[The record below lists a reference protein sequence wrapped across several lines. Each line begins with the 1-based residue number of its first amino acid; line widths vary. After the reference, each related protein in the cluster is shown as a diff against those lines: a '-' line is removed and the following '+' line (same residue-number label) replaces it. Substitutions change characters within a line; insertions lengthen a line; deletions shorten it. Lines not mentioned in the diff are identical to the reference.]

1 MRAVLCKRASGHRTS
16 TNNNSVLSDQGAF
29 FMLFTFLP
37 WVSGCRKMPHVL
49 RYLLTSK
56 SVEAKKSG
64 GLSNMDIVNGFIHI
78 VNGIYE
84 FLWGDLIA
92 IPLPGG
98 GTVGISLLV
107 LLLIP
112 AGIFFTV
119 RLRFPQIRLFP
130 DMIRAVTEKND
141 HSVKGSIS
149 GFQTLIIATATRVGM
164 GNLVGVVAAGAGAVF
179 WMWITAILGSATAF
193 VEATLAQLYREK
205 DPLYGGFRGT
215 PAYYIQDC
223 FGRKGKKSIIAVL
236 FAISGLICWCGI
248 SQVISNSVSS
258 AFENAF
264 HIPALYTTIVLVIL
278 AAVIVLRK
286 NATVK
291 VLDILVPIMATWS
304 FAITLF
310 IIF

>member
-29 FMLFTFLP
+29 FMLFIFLP

-164 GNLVGVVAAGAGAVF
+164 GNLVGVVAAISAGGAGAVF

-193 VEATLAQLYREK
+193 VEATLAQLY
-205 DPLYGGFRGT
+205 L
-215 PAYYIQDC
+215 
-223 FGRKGKKSIIAVL
+223 S
-236 FAISGLICWCGI
+236 LI
-248 SQVISNSVSS
+248 
-258 AFENAF
+258 
-264 HIPALYTTIVLVIL
+264 HI
-278 AAVIVLRK
+278 
-286 NATVK
+286 
-291 VLDILVPIMATWS
+291 
-304 FAITLF
+304 
-310 IIF
+310 

>member
-1 MRAVLCKRASGHRTS
+1 
-16 TNNNSVLSDQGAF
+16 
-29 FMLFTFLP
+29 
-37 WVSGCRKMPHVL
+37 
-49 RYLLTSK
+49 
-56 SVEAKKSG
+56 
-64 GLSNMDIVNGFIHI
+64 MDIVNGFIHI

-164 GNLVGVVAAGAGAVF
+164 GNLVGVVAAISAGGAGAVF

-205 DPLYGGFRGT
+205 DPLYGGFVERRLIT
-215 PAYYIQDC
+215 
-223 FGRKGKKSIIAVL
+223 FRTVL
-236 FAISGLICWCGI
+236 AEKERNRSLLF
-248 SQVISNSVSS
+248 
-258 AFENAF
+258 
-264 HIPALYTTIVLVIL
+264 Y
-278 AAVIVLRK
+278 LRFP
-286 NATVK
+286 
-291 VLDILVPIMATWS
+291 D
-304 FAITLF
+304 
-310 IIF
+310 

>member
-1 MRAVLCKRASGHRTS
+1 MRAVLCKRASGRRTS

-119 RLRFPQIRLFP
+119 RLRFPQIRLFS
-130 DMIRAVTEKND
+130 DMIRAVTKRM
-141 HSVKGSIS
+141 
-149 GFQTLIIATATRVGM
+149 II
-164 GNLVGVVAAGAGAVF
+164 
-179 WMWITAILGSATAF
+179 
-193 VEATLAQLYREK
+193 Q
-205 DPLYGGFRGT
+205 
-215 PAYYIQDC
+215 
-223 FGRKGKKSIIAVL
+223 
-236 FAISGLICWCGI
+236 
-248 SQVISNSVSS
+248 
-258 AFENAF
+258 
-264 HIPALYTTIVLVIL
+264 
-278 AAVIVLRK
+278 
-286 NATVK
+286 
-291 VLDILVPIMATWS
+291 
-304 FAITLF
+304 
-310 IIF
+310 